1 MAAKRQKM
9 IQIRKLNKDIPKM
22 AIQVCETM
30 LKDLEK
36 ARRPVLS
43 AVKCSLDN
51 SEYDTKKGYLVP
63 KGKKVH
69 SELNVSS
76 VQKISRAIFL
86 LEILL
91 NNLKGGLINTKREL
105 YYICKGLIKSDALY
119 KPLDFDSQNES
130 DSTIDFITDMLE
142 VYREEMNCFAND
154 RGGQTYSKNLIVTE
168 TLPDNTKAV
177 VDLSTLGTTPFQPKN
192 KPQQF
197 QLKKKGRM
205 DFCLVVESEGTANT
219 LVANGMTKRHN
230 CIIMGAQGV
239 PSNAVRGWCQTIQN
253 QLKVPIFFYG
263 DLDAYTLQNI
273 YRTLKAGSAA
283 SLIRNADFSAPEVRF
298 LGLLPED
305 VEKYDLHCYEVS
317 LKDASEMRSIK
328 KARDVLKNDPFFQDK
343 KNKKLAKILK
353 WLIKEKKRCEQ
364 QSVFSIDPKNPK
376 VLEEFIINKIKTKSY
391 Y

>member
-1 MAAKRQKM
+1 MAKRQNV
-9 IQIRKLNKDIPKM
+9 IQIRKLDKDIPKI
-22 AIQVCETM
+22 AVQVCETM

-36 ARRPVLS
+36 AKRPVLS
-43 AVKCSLDN
+43 AIKCSLDN
-51 SEYDTKKGYLVP
+51 SEYDAKRGYLIP
-63 KGKKVH
+63 KGKMVQ

-91 NNLKGGLINTKREL
+91 NNLKGGLVNTKREL
-105 YYICKGLIKSDALY
+105 YYICKGLMKSNSLY
-119 KPLDFDSQNES
+119 KPLDFDGQSES
-130 DSTIDFITDMLE
+130 DSVVDFICDMLE

-168 TLPDNTKAV
+168 TLPDKTKAV
-177 VDLSTLGTTPFQPKN
+177 VDLSSLGTTPFQPKN

-197 QLKKKGRM
+197 QLKKKGKL

-219 LVANGMTKRHN
+219 LVANGMTKRHH
-230 CIIMGAQGV
+230 CIVMGAQGV
-239 PSNAVRGWCQTIQN
+239 PSNAVRGWCRTIQN
-253 QLKVPIFFYG
+253 QLKIPIFFYG

-273 YRTLKAGSAA
+273 YRTLRAGSAA
-283 SLIRNADFSAPEVRF
+283 SLIRNADFSAPEVYF

-317 LKDASEMRSIK
+317 TKDASEMRSIK
-328 KARDVLKNDPFFQDK
+328 KARDALKNDPFFQDK
-343 KNKKLAKILK
+343 KNKKLARILK
-353 WLIKEKKRCEQ
+353 WLISEKKRCEQ
-364 QSVFSIDPKNPK
+364 QSVFSTDPKNPR

>member
-1 MAAKRQKM
+1 MASKKRV
-9 IQIRKLNKDIPKM
+9 IAIRKLDKNIPKT

-36 ARRPVLS
+36 AKRPVLS

-51 SEYDTKKGYLVP
+51 CKYDPQNGYLVS
-63 KGKKVH
+63 KGKRVQ

-76 VQKISRAIFL
+76 VQKISRSLFL

-91 NNLKGGLINTKREL
+91 NNLKGGLVNTKREI
-105 YYICKGLIKSDALY
+105 YYICKGLIRSDSLY
-119 KPLDFDSQNES
+119 MPLDFDSQNES
-130 DSTIDFITDMLE
+130 DSVIDFITDMLE

-154 RGGQTYSKNLIVTE
+154 RGGQTYSKNLVVTE

-177 VDLSTLGTTPFQPKN
+177 IDLSALGTTPFQPKN
-192 KPQQF
+192 KPQHF
-197 QLKKKGRM
+197 QLKKKGKL

-219 LVANGMTKRHN
+219 LVANGMTKRHH

-239 PSNAVRGWCQTIQN
+239 PSNAVRGWCKTIQN

-305 VEKYDLHCYEVS
+305 VKKYNLHCYDVS
-317 LKDASEMRSIK
+317 TKDASEMRSIK
-328 KARDVLKNDPFFQDK
+328 KARDAFK
-343 KNKKLAKILK
+343 K
-353 WLIKEKKRCEQ
+353 
-364 QSVFSIDPKNPK
+364 
-376 VLEEFIINKIKTKSY
+376 
-391 Y
+391 

>member
-1 MAAKRQKM
+1 MAKRGKV
-9 IQIRKLNKDIPKM
+9 IQIRKLDKNIPKI
-22 AIQVCETM
+22 AVQVCETM

-36 ARRPVLS
+36 AKRPVLS

-51 SEYDTKKGYLVP
+51 SEYDTKKGYLIP
-63 KGKKVH
+63 KGKMVQ

-76 VQKISRAIFL
+76 VQKISRAVFL

-91 NNLKGGLINTKREL
+91 NNLKGGLVNTKREL
-105 YYICKGLIKSDALY
+105 YYICKGLIKSNLLY

-130 DSTIDFITDMLE
+130 DSVVDFICDMLE

-168 TLPDNTKAV
+168 TLQDSTKAV
-177 VDLSTLGTTPFQPKN
+177 VDLSSLGTTPFQPKN

-197 QLKKKGRM
+197 QLKKKGKL

-239 PSNAVRGWCQTIQN
+239 PSNAVRGWCRTIQN
-253 QLKVPIFFYG
+253 QLRIPIFFYG

-283 SLIRNADFSAPEVRF
+283 SLIRNADFSAPEVYF

-305 VEKYDLHCYEVS
+305 VEKYNLHCYEVS
-317 LKDASEMRSIK
+317 TKDASEMRSIK
-328 KARDVLKNDPFFQDK
+328 KARDALKNDPFFQDK
-343 KNKKLAKILK
+343 KNKKLARILK
-353 WLIKEKKRCEQ
+353 WLIREKKRCEQ
-364 QSVFSIDPKNPK
+364 QSVFSTDPKNPK
-376 VLEEFIINKIKTKSY
+376 VLEEFIINKIKAKSY

>member
-1 MAAKRQKM
+1 MAKRQNV
-9 IQIRKLNKDIPKM
+9 IQIRKLDKNIPKI
-22 AIQVCETM
+22 AIQLCDTM

-36 ARRPVLS
+36 AKRPVLS

-51 SEYDTKKGYLVP
+51 SEYDAKRGYLIS
-63 KGKKVH
+63 KGKKVQ

-76 VQKISRAIFL
+76 VQKISRSVFL

-91 NNLKGGLINTKREL
+91 NNLTGGLVNTKREL
-105 YYICKGLIKSDALY
+105 YYICKGLIKSDSLY

-130 DSTIDFITDMLE
+130 DSVIDFICDMLE

-154 RGGQTYSKNLIVTE
+154 RGGQTYSKNLVVTE
-168 TLPDNTKAV
+168 TLSDSTKAV
-177 VDLSTLGTTPFQPKN
+177 VDLSSLGTTPFQPKN

-197 QLKKKGRM
+197 RLKKKGKL

-230 CIIMGAQGV
+230 CIIVGAQGG
-239 PSNAVRGWCQTIQN
+239 PSNAVRGWCKTIQN
-253 QLKVPIFFYG
+253 QLRIPIFFYG

-283 SLIRNADFSAPEVRF
+283 SLIRNADFSAPEVHF

-317 LKDASEMRSIK
+317 TKDPSEMRSIK
-328 KARDVLKNDPFFQDK
+328 KARDALKNDPFFQDK
-343 KNKKLAKILK
+343 KNKKLARILR
-353 WLIKEKKRCEQ
+353 WLISEKKRCEQ
-364 QSVFSIDPKNPK
+364 QSVFSTDPKNPK
-376 VLEEFIINKIKTKSY
+376 VLEEFIVNKIKAKSY
-391 Y
+391 C